1 MSAAALVMLV
11 VALLVVWGGLGAAV
25 GFLLRHPLPD
35 DDVDRVLG
43 EEGADA
49 PQR

>member
-25 GFLLRHPLPD
+25 VFLVRHPLPD
-35 DDVDRVLG
+35 DDVVRLLDEDAG
-43 EEGADA
+43 GASA
-49 PQR
+49 R